1 MAGVLVRSRGSP
13 LGPPQEQDPKHTL
26 RQASEGRDENILCFR
41 SCLTGICSQPL
52 SCSGETVTH
61 SVVLPG
67 ATSFFF
73 HCPGKKLKVC
83 ACFHLKDFNFG
94 FGGSGCLNEEIA
106 SASLLEDTRHTS

>member
-1 MAGVLVRSRGSP
+1 MRIFCVSEVVSP
-13 LGPPQEQDPKHTL
+13 AFV
-26 RQASEGRDENILCFR
+26 AS
-41 SCLTGICSQPL
+41 L
-52 SCSGETVTH
+52 SPALERLSAH

-73 HCPGKKLKVC
+73 HCPRKKLKVC
-83 ACFHLKDFNFG
+83 ACFHLQDFNFG

>member
-1 MAGVLVRSRGSP
+1 MSCSGAGA
-13 LGPPQEQDPKHTL
+13 QEQDPKHTL
-26 RQASEGRDENILCFR
+26 RRASERRDENILCFR
-41 SCLTGICSQPL
+41 SCLMGICSQPL

-73 HCPGKKLKVC
+73 HCPRKKLKACVC
-83 ACFHLKDFNFG
+83 FNLQDFG
-94 FGGSGCLNEEIA
+94 FGGSGCLSEEIA